1 MKFVMPRLSRLAAA
15 TAAFGLVA
23 GLGTAAGAADYSQ
36 RDGSRY
42 QSPPP
47 VVEHAPAPAQTGVP
61 ASQAPGNTC
70 FYINYDPTSPMGQGS
85 GSGLGRARLV
95 CN

>member
-15 TAAFGLVA
+15 TAAFAFAA
-23 GLGTAAGAADYSQ
+23 GLGAAAGAAEYGQ
-36 RDGSRY
+36 RDGYRY
-42 QSPPP
+42 QSPAP
-47 VVEHAPAPAQTGVP
+47 VDERVPVARDTGVP
-61 ASQAPGNTC
+61 ASPAPGNTC
-70 FYINYDPTSPMGQGS
+70 FYINYDPGAPMGQGS